1 MWKHEALA
9 SAREPH
15 LFQRETEDRVA
26 SARNKQQRKKKKGE
40 TGRSE
45 FLNLKGYLFILKNGK
60 IGGPDCGSWVVESI
74 LQTPDNCTNNT
85 SILVMALV
93 TQKRSGSDLRW

>member
-60 IGGPDCGSWVVESI
+60 IGGPDCGSWVVEYITDGSGDTEEEWFRSSMVD
-74 LQTPDNCTNNT
+74 TP
-85 SILVMALV
+85 S
-93 TQKRSGSDLRW
+93 

>member
-60 IGGPDCGSWVVESI
+60 IGGPDCGSWVVGDGSGDTEEWFRSSDGRHPI
-74 LQTPDNCTNNT
+74 LKAPVSFSNDH
-85 SILVMALV
+85 S
-93 TQKRSGSDLRW
+93 

>member
-45 FLNLKGYLFILKNGK
+45 FLNLKDYLFILKNGK
-60 IGGPDCGSWVVESI
+60 IGGPDCGSWVVA
-74 LQTPDNCTNNT
+74 Q
-85 SILVMALV
+85 MALV
-93 TQKRSGSDLRW
+93 TQRSGSDLRMVDTPS